1 MSGPDNLHV
10 ARAWLRAFNAHDLD
24 ALVALY
30 DGSAVHLS
38 PKLRAARPETGGRVE
53 GKAALTTWFR
63 DAMTRLPSLR
73 YEATA
78 LTADED
84 RVLLEYVRHV
94 EGEADLSVAEVFEVR
109 GGKIVA
115 SRVYHG

>member
-1 MSGPDNLHV
+1 MSAADNLHV
-10 ARAWLRAFNAHDLD
+10 ARAWLRAFNAHDVD

-30 DGSAVHLS
+30 DAAAVHTS
-38 PKLRAARPETGGRVE
+38 PKLRAAKPETGGRVV
-53 GKAALTTWFR
+53 GR
-63 DAMTRLPSLR
+63 DALAAWFHDAIARLPGLH

-84 RVLLEYVRHV
+84 RVWLEYVRRV
-94 EGEADLSVAEVFEVR
+94 NGEADMLVAEVFEVR
-109 GGKIVA
+109 GGKIAA